1 MKFSRA
7 SIGEINTISIPD
19 EVSYEIK
26 KINDEKYELYIKQIY
41 HCDKDTF
48 ERLEKN
54 SEYTISSEYKD
65 DLKYGIIIDQF
76 KGKISEIVGFLFSLV
91 LILAKTYL
99 DDDKI
104 IEIIETIKVF
114 DVWEDEIYG

>member
-26 KINDEKYELYIKQIY
+26 KIGDEKYEIDIKQIY
-41 HCDKDTF
+41 HCDKETF
-48 ERLEKN
+48 ERIEKDD
-54 SEYTISSEYKD
+54 EYTISSEYKD
-65 DLKYGIIIDQF
+65 DLKYGIIVDQF
-76 KGKISEIVGFLFSLV
+76 KGKISEVVSLLFSLV

-99 DDDKI
+99 DEDEI
-104 IEIIETIKVF
+104 NEIIETIKVF
-114 DVWEDEIYG
+114 DTWEEE

>member
-1 MKFSRA
+1 
-7 SIGEINTISIPD
+7 
-19 EVSYEIK
+19 
-26 KINDEKYELYIKQIY
+26 
-41 HCDKDTF
+41 
-48 ERLEKN
+48 
-54 SEYTISSEYKD
+54 
-65 DLKYGIIIDQF
+65 
-76 KGKISEIVGFLFSLV
+76 VGFLFSLV

>member
-26 KINDEKYELYIKQIY
+26 KIGDEKYEIDIKQIY

-54 SEYTISSEYKD
+54 SEYIISSEYKD
-65 DLKYGIIIDQF
+65 DLKYGIIVDQF
-76 KGKISEIVGFLFSLV
+76 KGKISEVVSLLFSLV

-99 DDDKI
+99 DDDEI
-104 IEIIETIKVF
+104 NEIIETIKVF
-114 DVWEDEIYG
+114 DTWEEE